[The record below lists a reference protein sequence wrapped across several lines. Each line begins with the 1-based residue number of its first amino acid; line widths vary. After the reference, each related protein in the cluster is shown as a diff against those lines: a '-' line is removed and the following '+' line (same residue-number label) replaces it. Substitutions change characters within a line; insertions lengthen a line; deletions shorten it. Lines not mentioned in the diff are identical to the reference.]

1 MEETMK
7 NRFLRFFQYMVLTCL
22 AFALLCVPLSS
33 QRAVFQAFS
42 GEQEQIKLDVP
53 YEPSSEEVVR
63 AMLEIAKVDKND
75 LVYDLGCGDGR
86 IVIAAAQKAGA
97 RGVGLTWIPRESG
110 CLEKA
115 RKATVAD
122 WAVSSAGFVPDRH
135 RPGDGGHAV
144 SLAGSQFE
152 VTTQTLSRAETR
164 HSDRIP

>member
-22 AFALLCVPLSS
+22 AFALLCVSLSS
-33 QRAVFQAFS
+33 QRAVSQAFS
-42 GEQEQIKLDVP
+42 DGQEKIKLDVP

-97 RGVGLTWIPRESG
+97 RGGGVDLAHARIRES
-110 CLEKA
+110 
-115 RKATVAD
+115 
-122 WAVSSAGFVPDRH
+122 
-135 RPGDGGHAV
+135 
-144 SLAGSQFE
+144 
-152 VTTQTLSRAETR
+152 
-164 HSDRIP
+164 